1 MGLER
6 TSAALGDETGPQSRV
21 GGVVGAAVAAALLFS
36 AATLPERIPAL
47 GPLLGL
53 LALVSPFPLALRRLR
68 GGAGSATMAAGLAA
82 LLLAAVFSPAQAL
95 GFLLL
100 LASPGLLMAEALARG
115 QGLLR
120 GCAWSFG
127 LLGIVIAVALLL
139 AGPELAEQVGEPME
153 RYRSAEFL
161 EEMRSGGLP
170 PERVDDWSEQLRVL
184 HGAWEV
190 VYPAVFLIMGALL
203 VLTNA
208 ALLRAYL
215 VRREPR
221 WLQGGEFESFRW
233 PLGMAVTFVA
243 AGAALLAPA
252 LRSAAYNVLL
262 FVAFFFALQ
271 GLAIVAYFTQRL
283 AGPPLLRTALMIF
296 VLLNPWAPQILAL
309 LGLFDTWVDFR
320 KWAKPPKPREG

>member
-1 MGLER
+1 LA
-6 TSAALGDETGPQSRV
+6 T
-21 GGVVGAAVAAALLFS
+21 ALLFS

-47 GPLLGL
+47 GPVLGL
-53 LALVSPFPLALRRLR
+53 LTLISPFPLALKRLR
-68 GGAGSATMAAGLAA
+68 GGARSAAMAAGLAA
-82 LLLAAVFSPAQAL
+82 VLLATVFSPAQAL
-95 GFLLL
+95 GFLLV

-115 QGLLR
+115 RGLLR

-127 LLGIVIAVALLL
+127 LLAAVIAVALLA

-153 RYRSAEFL
+153 RYRSPEFL
-161 EEMRSGGLP
+161 EQMRSGGLP
-170 PERVDDWSEQLRVL
+170 QERVEDWSEQLRVL

-190 VYPAVFLIMGALL
+190 VYPAVFLIMGAVL
-203 VLTNA
+203 VLANA

-221 WLQGGEFESFRW
+221 WLTEGEFERFRW
-233 PLGMAVTFVA
+233 PLGMAVVFVA
-243 AGAALLAPA
+243 AGAALLAPT

-262 FVAFFFALQ
+262 FVAFLLALQ
-271 GLAIVAYFTQRL
+271 GLAIVAYFTHRL

-320 KWAKPPKPREG
+320 KWAEPPKPSEG